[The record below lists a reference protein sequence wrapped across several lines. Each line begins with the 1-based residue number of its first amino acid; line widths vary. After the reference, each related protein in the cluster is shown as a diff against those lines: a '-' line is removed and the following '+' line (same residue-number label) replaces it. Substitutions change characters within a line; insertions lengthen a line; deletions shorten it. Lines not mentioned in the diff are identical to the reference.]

1 MSDVSLT
8 GRRSYLSVKWP
19 ENRALSNYENTY
31 QNMINYHLFTKIDGN
46 NSTDDTIIN
55 RVQYFSIELEIRP
68 FSEKG
73 IILFFGALEDTVDN
87 YLGFASISLQ
97 GGIVELRLGGGDK
110 SHVTILRST
119 RVLAI
124 GEWHKIKI
132 SQNGKR
138 LYLMVEEN
146 SKTTILPSGLTNINK
161 KSLVYIGGLPN
172 LSKLPYNAISGGYPV
187 PFKGCVRKLILS
199 KTRIVLNETNIL
211 GKFSN

>member
-1 MSDVSLT
+1 MT

-19 ENRALSNYENTY
+19 ENRALSNYENAY
-31 QNMINYHLFTKIDGN
+31 QQMINYHLFTKIDEN
-46 NSTDDTIIN
+46 NNTDTIIN
-55 RVQYFSIELEIRP
+55 HVQYFSIELQIRP

-73 IILFFGALEDTVDN
+73 IILFFGALEDTVDK
-87 YLGFASISLQ
+87 YMGFASISLQ
-97 GGIVELRLGGGDK
+97 GGIVEFRLGGGDK

-138 LYLMVEEN
+138 LYLMVEES
-146 SKTTILPSGLTNINK
+146 SKTTILPSGLANINK

-172 LSKLPYNAISGGYPV
+172 LSRLPYNAVSGGYPV
-187 PFKGCVRKLILS
+187 PFRGCVRKLFLS

-211 GKFSN
+211 GIFRINLL